1 MKTRRDWILK
11 DGYAKPAGRHRFPE
25 RYFICGTL
33 MSTVSDK
40 SMVETFPQAPRR
52 GHWDDVAQSLF
63 GIVGLAL
70 ITFAAV
76 RLRLQPGTISLLYLI
91 VVVFVSLRAR
101 FVSSIVVSLI
111 AVFLLNLFFL
121 PLFSSLGEKN
131 PLDVVATVVFLIT
144 AWVIT
149 AMVARVRRLT
159 EAHLTLRFEERLAE
173 RTRIARELHDTLL
186 QSFQGLMLHFQ
197 AVNDQLPA
205 GKAKDALEKA
215 LERADQAIVEGRNA
229 IQNLRSSTAV
239 TNELGQAL
247 TALGEEFG
255 GTRNSKSGSPIL
267 RVSMEG
273 TPRELHPILRD
284 DIYRI
289 AREALRNAFLHA
301 QASKIEADI
310 TYSERLLRLRIRD
323 DGKGIDPKLLDAGR
337 DGHWGLAGMRERAQ
351 QIGAQLDIWSKVGAG
366 TEVELRI
373 PGSVAYGTEGSRR

>member
-1 MKTRRDWILK
+1 MSITR
-11 DGYAKPAGRHRFPE
+11 
-25 RYFICGTL
+25 
-33 MSTVSDK
+33 DK
-40 SMVETFPQAPRR
+40 SMVETFPQAARR
-52 GHWDDVAQSLF
+52 GRWDDVAQSFF

-70 ITFAAV
+70 ITVVAV

-101 FVSSIVVSLI
+101 FVSSIAVSLI

-144 AWVIT
+144 SWVIT

-197 AVNDQLPA
+197 AVDDLLPP
-205 GKAKDALEKA
+205 GKPKEALEKA
-215 LERADQAIVEGRNA
+215 LERADQAIAEARDA
-229 IQNLRSSTAV
+229 IQNLRSST
-239 TNELGQAL
+239 TLTDELAQAM
-247 TALGEEFG
+247 TALGEEL
-255 GTRNSKSGSPIL
+255 GSAAKIDRGSATF
-267 RVSMEG
+267 RVSIEG
-273 TPRELHPILRD
+273 RPRELHPILRD

-289 AREALRNAFLHA
+289 AREALRNAFSHA
-301 QASKIEADI
+301 QARKIEAEI
-310 TYSERLLRLRIRD
+310 TYGERLLRLRVRD

-337 DGHWGLAGMRERAQ
+337 DGHWGLPGMRERAQ
-351 QIGAQLDIWSKVGAG
+351 QIGAQLDIWSEVGAG

-373 PGSVAYGTEGSRR
+373 PSSVAYGTERDRR